1 MRVDEFEEA
10 VFKIEKIRIRV
21 RAPVEEVVGDYNYK
35 NWASQTT
42 SVSDWWKTRIAPRIG
57 DHQGSIIDG
66 NYLETHGNTKLST
79 LRNSY
84 K

>member
-10 VFKIEKIRIRV
+10 VFKIEKIRLRV
-21 RAPVEEVVGDYNYK
+21 RAPVEEVVGDYDYK

-42 SVSDWWKTRIAPRIG
+42 SLSNWWKTRIAPKIDGR
-57 DHQGSIIDG
+57 QGSVIDG
-66 NYLETHGNTKLST
+66 NYLEAHGNTLLST
-79 LRNSY
+79 LRSSY